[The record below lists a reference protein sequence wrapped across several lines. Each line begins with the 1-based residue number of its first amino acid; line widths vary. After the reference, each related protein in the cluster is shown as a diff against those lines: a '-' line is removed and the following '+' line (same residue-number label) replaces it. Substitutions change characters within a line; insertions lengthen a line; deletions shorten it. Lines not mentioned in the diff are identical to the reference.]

1 MFFRSL
7 IWCLRNLHFVCSQIS
22 FFDHFLILWF
32 CIDLVMP
39 FRCCV
44 CHAAQWFACLD
55 LAFGMC
61 YLGWKPPEN
70 WENSMGERWDP
81 PSSARSIACLPEVE
95 KSAVDWF
102 LTEDMSRWVDQVA
115 VSKWRNFSGWTFSR
129 DPIDSQLTGA
139 LASNPG
145 LWQLKGE
152 NKYQNMKQF
161 IGFFSA
167 LSKLKGWDVS
177 QVGIE
182 FKISMDILDLSKKTM
197 APFEVAIARTAVN
210 RKWKSSSLN
219 DHQWR
224 SRHAK
229 T

>member
-70 WENSMGERWDP
+70 WENSMGIRWD

-102 LTEDMSRWVDQVA
+102 LTEDMSRWVDRKAA
-115 VSKWRNFSGWTFSR
+115 VRNGEIFRVNNFSG
-129 DPIDSQLTGA
+129 IQLTLNWLEHWHLIRVFDNWKVKTNIRIWISSSFFFGFVE
-139 LASNPG
+139 S
-145 LWQLKGE
+145 LKG
-152 NKYQNMKQF
+152 
-161 IGFFSA
+161 
-167 LSKLKGWDVS
+167 LDVS

-182 FKISMDILDLSKKTM
+182 FKISMGYPRFVKKKM

-210 RKWKSSSLN
+210 QKWKSSSLN

-224 SRHAK
+224 PRHAK

>member
-81 PSSARSIACLPEVE
+81 SSLAPGQLHVSQRWRRVLWTGFWRRTWADE
-95 KSAVDWF
+95 
-102 LTEDMSRWVDQVA
+102 LTVKGGR
-115 VSKWRNFSGWTFSR
+115 SKWRKFFRVNNFPG
-129 DPIDSQLTGA
+129 IQLT
-139 LASNPG
+139 LNWLEHWHLIRVFDNWKVKTNIRIWISSSFFFR
-145 LWQLKGE
+145 LYRSLKDE
-152 NKYQNMKQF
+152 MF
-161 IGFFSA
+161 
-167 LSKLKGWDVS
+167 LKLVLNSRYPW
-177 QVGIE
+177 
-182 FKISMDILDLSKKTM
+182 DILDLSSKNHGTFWSGNCQDCCESKMKKFQ
-197 APFEVAIARTAVN
+197 P
-210 RKWKSSSLN
+210 
-219 DHQWR
+219 
-224 SRHAK
+224 
-229 T
+229 

>member
-70 WENSMGERWDP
+70 WENSMGIRWD

-102 LTEDMSRWVDQVA
+102 LTEDMSRWVDRKAA
-115 VSKWRNFSGWTFSR
+115 VSKWRNFSGEQFFR
-129 DPIDSQLTGA
+129 DPIDSQLTRA

-145 LWQLKGE
+145 E
-152 NKYQNMKQF
+152 NRNIRIWISSSF
-161 IGFFSA
+161 FFGFVES
-167 LSKLKGWDVS
+167 LKGWDVS

-182 FKISMDILDLSKKTM
+182 FKISMDILDLSSKNHGPFWSGNCQDCCESKMKKFQ
-197 APFEVAIARTAVN
+197 P
-210 RKWKSSSLN
+210 
-219 DHQWR
+219 
-224 SRHAK
+224 
-229 T
+229 